1 MQARRA
7 ARELAL
13 ILLSQLDKQIK
24 DYTNEDFEEVVLKSV
39 RTLTNNATEE
49 LSIVTSEF
57 LEIKDYLE
65 TYEKNHPDNLERPI
79 DARNIP
85 VRFDMT
91 DVMQGRIDTILS
103 AIEKTTSALEIAE
116 IATLSSREDVKE
128 YILKIAHRY
137 KVNSEAVDDLIKKY
151 AIGWEFDRIFKI
163 DKNILRI
170 AITELLFIKDAPHKV
185 VIDEALELAKKYST
199 DDSSSFINGI
209 LAKIVGMQ
217 NV

>member
-24 DYTNEDFEEVVLKSV
+24 EYTNEDFEEVVLKSV

-79 DARNIP
+79 DAKNIP
-85 VRFDMT
+85 VKFDMT

-151 AIGWEFDRIFKI
+151 AIGWEFERIFKI

>member
-85 VRFDMT
+85 VKFDMT

-128 YILKIAHRY
+128 YILKIAHRF

>member
-39 RTLTNNATEE
+39 RTLVDNATEE

-57 LEIKDYLE
+57 LDIKDYLE

-79 DARNIP
+79 DAKNIP
-85 VRFDMT
+85 VKFEMT
-91 DVMQGRIDTILS
+91 DVMQTRIDTILS

-116 IATLSSREDVKE
+116 IATLSSKEDVKE

-137 KVNSEAVDDLIKKY
+137 KVNSEAIDDLIKKY

-217 NV
+217 HV

>member
-39 RTLTNNATEE
+39 RTLVDNATEE

-57 LEIKDYLE
+57 LDIKDYLE
-65 TYEKNHPDNLERPI
+65 TYEKNHSDNLERPI
-79 DARNIP
+79 DAKNIP
-85 VRFDMT
+85 VKFEMT
-91 DVMQGRIDTILS
+91 DVMQTRIDTILS

-116 IATLSSREDVKE
+116 IATLSSKEDVKE

-217 NV
+217 HV

>member
-85 VRFDMT
+85 VKFDMT

-170 AITELLFIKDAPHKV
+170 AITELLFIKEAPHKV

>member
-7 ARELAL
+7 SRELAL

-85 VRFDMT
+85 VKFDMT

-128 YILKIAHRY
+128 YILKIAHRF

-170 AITELLFIKDAPHKV
+170 AITELLFIKEAPHKV

>member
-85 VRFDMT
+85 VKFDMT

>member
-39 RTLTNNATEE
+39 RTLVDNATEE

-57 LEIKDYLE
+57 LDIKDYLE

-79 DARNIP
+79 DAKNIP
-85 VRFDMT
+85 VKFEMT
-91 DVMQGRIDTILS
+91 DVMQTRIDTILS

-217 NV
+217 HV

>member
-85 VRFDMT
+85 VKFDMT

-128 YILKIAHRY
+128 YILKIAHRF
-137 KVNSEAVDDLIKKY
+137 KVNSEAIDDLIKKY

-170 AITELLFIKDAPHKV
+170 AMTELLFIKDAPHKV